1 MLPVLSAVAT
11 VLELAADLPC
21 QKFEGQNS
29 VVVSC
34 TRFKRRDCVKQLELF
49 R

>member
-11 VLELAADLPC
+11 GLELAADLPC